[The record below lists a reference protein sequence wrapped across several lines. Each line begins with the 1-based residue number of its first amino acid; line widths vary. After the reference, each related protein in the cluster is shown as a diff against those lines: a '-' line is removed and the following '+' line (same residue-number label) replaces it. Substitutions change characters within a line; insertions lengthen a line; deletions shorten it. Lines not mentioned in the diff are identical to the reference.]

1 MAFLAALLAA
11 ILLAAPSARPA
22 PESDFEYVHGRRL
35 HRFGSA
41 RPERLA
47 RPLFAP
53 LLGSSTALVVP
64 SPSGEEILYH
74 AWEPS
79 GDQAGVPVLRIYSGA
94 DGSERVLARGAQSAA
109 WRQDGAVA
117 YMQATVPRYAP
128 TPTGTFGGR
137 YGQVV
142 VRASPA
148 APAVRWTTEQRRQ
161 YVVLGWA
168 RRKLLVEILPSNLR
182 RDRRPPG
189 VYALDGPSRLR
200 RLPLRQL
207 VAIAPDGR
215 RALGS
220 SGDGDAPSRSVRLV
234 DLRTGRILSSLRLDN
249 AGVQGDWVGDTAV
262 VVGGPRTPV
271 LAIVRVAGDM
281 IALEQRLHVP
291 AASLALSPFLSRPVF
306 VGVNRSVVVRVEAAG
321 PTDAIVYS
329 GFARCDL
336 GTGRCTRGPDL
347 RPAGTWAAGV
357 DNPSRPD

>member
-1 MAFLAALLAA
+1 MAFFAALLAG

-22 PESDFEYVHGRRL
+22 EHPDFEYVHGRQL
-35 HRFGSA
+35 HRLGSA
-41 RPERLA
+41 RAERLA

-53 LLGSSTALVVP
+53 LLGSSTALVLP

-79 GDQAGVPVLRIYSGA
+79 GERAGVPVLRIYSGA
-94 DGSERVLARGAQSAA
+94 DGSERVLARGAESAA
-109 WRQDGAVA
+109 WRRDAAVA

-148 APAVRWTTEQRRQ
+148 APPVRWTAEQRRQ

-168 RRKLLVEILPSNLR
+168 RTTLLVEIRPSNLR

-189 VYALDGPSRLR
+189 VYALDGPGRLR

-220 SGDGDAPSRSVRLV
+220 SGEGDAPSRSVQLV
-234 DLRTGRILSSLRLDN
+234 DVGTGRILSSLRLDN
-249 AGVQGDWVGDTAV
+249 AGLQGDWVGDTAV
-262 VVGGPRTPV
+262 AVGGPRAPV
-271 LAIVRVAGDM
+271 LAIMRVAGDT
-281 IALEQRLHVP
+281 IALEQRLLVP
-291 AASLALSPFLSRPVF
+291 AGSLAQSPFLSRPVF
-306 VGVNRSVVVRVEAAG
+306 VAGNRFVVVRAEAAG
-321 PTDAIVYS
+321 PTDAIV
-329 GFARCDL
+329 
-336 GTGRCTRGPDL
+336 
-347 RPAGTWAAGV
+347 
-357 DNPSRPD
+357 